1 MLESYSKVLSVE
13 DEHPADTDLRTVM
26 RHLDEWLRIWGD
38 GLRFFENDLKDLP
51 GSRIVKTI
59 KPRRPVRRKCSGI
72 EGLGLSPLRPL
83 GA

>member
-26 RHLDEWLRIWGD
+26 RHLDEWLPIGEMA
-38 GLRFFENDLKDLP
+38 GLRLFENDLKNLP

-59 KPRRPVRRKCSGI
+59 KTLP
-72 EGLGLSPLRPL
+72 LYSPEMLRH
-83 GA
+83 